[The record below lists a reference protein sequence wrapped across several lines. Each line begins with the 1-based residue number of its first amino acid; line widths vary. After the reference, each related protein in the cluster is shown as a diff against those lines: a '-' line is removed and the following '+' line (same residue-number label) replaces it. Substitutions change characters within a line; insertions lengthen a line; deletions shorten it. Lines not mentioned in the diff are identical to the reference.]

1 MGKGECGGGGVGGL
15 AEPIILK
22 GIKSSDLLLS

>member
-1 MGKGECGGGGVGGL
+1 MEGGGGGGGGGL

>member
-1 MGKGECGGGGVGGL
+1 MVGRVIGEGRGGV